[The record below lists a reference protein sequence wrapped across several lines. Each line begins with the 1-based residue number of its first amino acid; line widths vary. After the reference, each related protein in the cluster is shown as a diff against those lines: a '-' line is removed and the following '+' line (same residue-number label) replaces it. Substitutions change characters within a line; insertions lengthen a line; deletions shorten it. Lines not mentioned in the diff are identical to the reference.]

1 MRWWSQIFCCFLSHL
16 SCHLVVLFRIN
27 GVVYCQDD
35 PTRCRDK
42 CNKTAVN
49 CQPLFIDIYGALYF
63 FIHLC
68 VLRANIET
76 KFGKGNDDGEEERR
90 RRSRKRLNW
99 VSTSKSLFPFQ
110 YKNRFSVVDL
120 SKRKLLVIRFPYW
133 INPLHSSWIMWS
145 FWRNLF

>member
-35 PTRCRDK
+35 PTRWRDK

-110 YKNRFSVVDL
+110 YKNRFSVVVEKKIVSDPISL
-120 SKRKLLVIRFPYW
+120 LNQSSSLKLNNVIILKKR
-133 INPLHSSWIMWS
+133 
-145 FWRNLF
+145 